1 MKSSAVLWDSQLV
14 SLCAEIRCATPQLT
28 PVEFAPDTILQA
40 SSRHKVDGK
49 TRKEWQKVCNAKYW
63 LTFYFPHDG

>member
-1 MKSSAVLWDSQLV
+1 
-14 SLCAEIRCATPQLT
+14 
-28 PVEFAPDTILQA
+28 LQA

-63 LTFYFPHDG
+63 LTFIFHAMAEYCM